1 MTKVLIIT
9 GDAGEALEVMYPL
22 QRLQEEGIAVD
33 VAAPERRP
41 IQTVVHDFVEGFD
54 TYTEKPG
61 YRVPVD
67 IAFADVRP
75 EEYTALIIPSG
86 RAPEYLRNNA
96 EVRRIVGHFY
106 GASKPVGQLC
116 HGPLI
121 PAAAGL
127 LQGRRTAA
135 YNALEPDIELA
146 GATFVDGDAVVD
158 GHIVSG
164 RAWPDHPGFMRE
176 FMRLLRAAMV
186 QESAEPAAVGAG
198 RSSH

>member
-1 MTKVLIIT
+1 MAKVLIIT

-22 QRLQEEGIAVD
+22 QRLREEGIEVH

-54 TYTEKPG
+54 TYTEKLG

-67 IAFADVRP
+67 VAFADVRP
-75 EEYTALIIPSG
+75 EEYMALVIPGG

-96 EVRRIVGHFY
+96 DARRIVEHFY
-106 GASKPVGQLC
+106 GAQKPVAQLC

-127 LQGRRTAA
+127 LKGRRTAA
-135 YNALEPDIELA
+135 YNALEPDIKMA

-158 GHIVSG
+158 GQIVSG

-176 FMRLLRAAMV
+176 FMRLLRAAMAK
-186 QESAEPAAVGAG
+186 ERAEPATVGA
-198 RSSH
+198 RS

>member
-1 MTKVLIIT
+1 MAKVLIIT

-22 QRLQEEGIAVD
+22 QRLLEEGITVH
-33 VAAPERRP
+33 VAAPEKRP

-54 TYTEKPG
+54 TYTEKLG

-67 IAFADVRP
+67 VAFADVRP
-75 EEYTALIIPSG
+75 EEYIALIIPGG

-96 EVRRIVGHFY
+96 EVRRIVEHFY
-106 GASKPVGQLC
+106 GARKPVAQLC

-127 LQGRRTAA
+127 LKGHRTAA
-135 YNALEPDIELA
+135 YNALEPDIVMA
-146 GATFVDGDAVVD
+146 GATFVDGGAVVD

-164 RAWPDHPGFMRE
+164 RAWPDHPGYMRE
-176 FMRLLRAAMV
+176 FMTLLRAAIV
-186 QESAEPAAVGAG
+186 RENTEPAVAGAA
-198 RSSH
+198 S